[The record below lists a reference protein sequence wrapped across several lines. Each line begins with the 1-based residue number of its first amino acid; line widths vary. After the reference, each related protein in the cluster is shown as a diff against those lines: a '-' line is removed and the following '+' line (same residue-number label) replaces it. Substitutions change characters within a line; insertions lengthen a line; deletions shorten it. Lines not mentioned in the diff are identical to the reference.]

1 MENDEDSGSGL
12 EDGIGIDD
20 QRTEQI
26 KNILD
31 NHIVGQLKIVFLLF
45 HLSNFQLSYFRQKI
59 RIKNLFLRNKCV
71 NKLYI

>member
-31 NHIVGQLKIVFLLF
+31 NHIVG
-45 HLSNFQLSYFRQKI
+45 
-59 RIKNLFLRNKCV
+59 
-71 NKLYI
+71 

>member
-1 MENDEDSGSGL
+1 MPLELKNFKFVNYLCFYILIKTSMENDEDSGSGL

-31 NHIVGQLKIVFLLF
+31 NHIVG
-45 HLSNFQLSYFRQKI
+45 
-59 RIKNLFLRNKCV
+59 
-71 NKLYI
+71 